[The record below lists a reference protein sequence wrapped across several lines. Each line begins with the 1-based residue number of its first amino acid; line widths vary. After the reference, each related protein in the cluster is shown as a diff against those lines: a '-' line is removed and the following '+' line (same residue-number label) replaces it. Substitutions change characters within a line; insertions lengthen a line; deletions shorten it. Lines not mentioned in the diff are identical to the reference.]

1 MDFQKL
7 RSIRFANDP
16 ASALDSGRCLLDS
29 SIFMIPYGKQSISED
44 DIAAVVR
51 SLRSDFLTCG
61 PEVDAFEEE
70 FAAFVGAK
78 HAVAVCN
85 ATAALHLAMQVLG
98 IGKRDRVVTSPN
110 TFVAS
115 ANAAAYVGATPDFSD
130 IDLKSYNLDPV
141 VLEQNWKPDTKAV
154 VAVDYAGQPCNMPEI
169 ARIAR
174 SRGAYVIED
183 ACHGTG
189 GGFEADGRKWKLGGH
204 PWADITTFSFH
215 PVKTLTTGEGGI
227 LLTEN
232 DEWAAKARL
241 LRTHGITRNPSEFT
255 GLSDSLSSFC
265 SAISP
270 SQSAIDAQS
279 PQVSGLGSPL
289 SEFGPWY
296 YEMQELG
303 YNYRITDL
311 QCALGRSQL
320 NRLPEFIA
328 RRQEIASRYN
338 QAFSNLD
345 WLKTPSF
352 DRAFSPTTRYPLP
365 VATAASNTLDPR
377 LSTLDSSFSYQL
389 SDLSLHL
396 YTIQIDFPSLC
407 KTRTEVM
414 HELREKGV
422 GTQVLY
428 IPVYLQPWYRRTFG
442 YTIGKCPKAEQF
454 YARALS
460 LPLFPAMSDA
470 DVDIVINAVQNLKKN

>member
-1 MDFQKL
+1 
-7 RSIRFANDP
+7 
-16 ASALDSGRCLLDS
+16 
-29 SIFMIPYGKQSISED
+29 MIPYGRQSISED

-61 PEVDAFEEE
+61 PEVEAFEKE

-98 IGKRDRVVTSPN
+98 IGKGDRVVTSPN

-130 IDLKSYNLDPV
+130 IDPKSYNLDPV

-183 ACHGTG
+183 ACHGLG
-189 GGFEADGRKWKLGGH
+189 GGFQADGRKWKLGGH
-204 PWADITTFSFH
+204 PWADLTTFSFH
-215 PVKTLTTGEGGI
+215 PVKTLTTGEGGM

-232 DEWAAKARL
+232 DEWAANARL
-241 LRTHGITRNPSEFT
+241 LRTHGITRSHDEFT
-255 GLSDSLSSFC
+255 GLDDSEHSDFRFQFSAKPNPPSVIRDQSFL
-265 SAISP
+265 A
-270 SQSAIDAQS
+270 
-279 PQVSGLGSPL
+279 
-289 SEFGPWY
+289 ERGPWY

-311 QCALGRSQL
+311 QCALGRNQL
-320 NRLPEFIA
+320 KRLPEFIT
-328 RRQEIASRYN
+328 RRQQIVAHYN
-338 QAFSNLD
+338 EVLANLD
-345 WLKTPSF
+345 WLKTP
-352 DRAFSPTTRYPLP
+352 ALAPWLISPTENLI
-365 VATAASNTLDPR
+365 SW
-377 LSTLDSSFSYQL
+377 
-389 SDLSLHL
+389 HL
-396 YTIQIDFPSLC
+396 YTVQIDFPSVG
-407 KTRTEVM
+407 KTRTKVM
-414 HELREKGV
+414 QELREKGV

-428 IPVYLQPWYRRTFG
+428 IPVYLQPWYRRIYGFAS
-442 YTIGKCPKAEQF
+442 GKCPNAEHF

-460 LPLFPAMSDA
+460 LPLYPAMNDA
-470 DVDIVINAVQNLKKN
+470 DVQKVIHSVLALED

>member
-1 MDFQKL
+1 MLEKLVPSDF
-7 RSIRFANDP
+7 I
-16 ASALDSGRCLLDS
+16 
-29 SIFMIPYGKQSISED
+29 IPYGRQCISEE

-61 PEVDAFEEE
+61 PEVEAFERE
-70 FAAFVGAK
+70 FAASVGAK

-98 IGKRDRVVTSPN
+98 IGEGDRVVTSPN

-130 IDLKSYNLDPV
+130 IDPNSCNLDPV
-141 VLEQNWKPDTKAV
+141 VLEQNWKPDTKAI

-174 SRGAYVIED
+174 SRGASVIED

-189 GGFEADGRKWKLGGH
+189 GGFEAAGQKWKLGGH

-215 PVKTLTTGEGGI
+215 PVKTLTTGEGGV

-241 LRTHGITRNPSEFT
+241 LRTHGITRNSSEFY
-255 GLSDSLSSFC
+255 GLDDQLL
-265 SAISP
+265 
-270 SQSAIDAQS
+270 
-279 PQVSGLGSPL
+279 QVSGLGSPL
-289 SEFGPWY
+289 SEFGSWY

-320 NRLPEFIA
+320 KRLPEFIA
-328 RRQEIASRYN
+328 RRQQIVARYN
-338 QAFSNLD
+338 EALANLD
-345 WLKTPSF
+345 WLNTPSF
-352 DRAFSPTTRYPLP
+352 DRAFSPTSRYPLP
-365 VATAASNTLDPR
+365 VASAASNTLDPR

-396 YTIQIDFPSLC
+396 YTIQIDFPCLG
-407 KTRTEVM
+407 KTRTQVM
-414 HELREKGV
+414 QELRDQGI

-428 IPVYLQPWYRRTFG
+428 IPVYLQPWYRLTYG
-442 YTIGKCPKAEQF
+442 YASGKCPNAEEF
-454 YARALS
+454 YSRALS
-460 LPLFPAMSDA
+460 LPLYPAMNDA
-470 DVDIVINAVQNLKKN
+470 DVEKVVTSVKNLAKQS

>member
-1 MDFQKL
+1 ML
-7 RSIRFANDP
+7 
-16 ASALDSGRCLLDS
+16 
-29 SIFMIPYGKQSISED
+29 PYGKQSISED
-44 DIAAVVR
+44 DIQAVVR
-51 SLRSDFLTCG
+51 ALRSDFLTCG
-61 PEVDAFEEE
+61 PEVEAFERE

-98 IGKRDRVVTSPN
+98 IGKGDRVVTSPN

-130 IDLKSYNLDPV
+130 IDPKSYNLDPLL
-141 VLEQNWKPDTKAV
+141 LEQNWKPDTKAV

-189 GGFEADGRKWKLGGH
+189 GGFQADGRKWKLGGH

-241 LRTHGITRNPSEFT
+241 LRTHGITRNHDEFT
-255 GLSDSLSSFC
+255 GLDDAEFSGLSFQDSAKPNPP
-265 SAISP
+265 SAIRD
-270 SQSAIDAQS
+270 QSSLAER
-279 PQVSGLGSPL
+279 GL
-289 SEFGPWY
+289 WY

-320 NRLPEFIA
+320 KRLPEFIA
-328 RRQEIASRYN
+328 RRQQIASCYN

-345 WLKTPSF
+345 WLKTP
-352 DRAFSPTTRYPLP
+352 ALAPWLLSPAENLI
-365 VATAASNTLDPR
+365 SW
-377 LSTLDSSFSYQL
+377 
-389 SDLSLHL
+389 HL
-396 YTIQIDFPSLC
+396 YTVQIDFPRLG
-407 KTRTEVM
+407 KTRTQIM
-414 HELREKGV
+414 QKLREKGV

-428 IPVYLQPWYRRTFG
+428 IPVYLQPWYRRTYG
-442 YTIGKCPKAEQF
+442 YASGKCPNAERF

-460 LPLFPAMSDA
+460 LPLYPSMSDA
-470 DVDIVINAVQNLKKN
+470 DIEIVIAAVASLKKT

>member
-1 MDFQKL
+1 
-7 RSIRFANDP
+7 
-16 ASALDSGRCLLDS
+16 
-29 SIFMIPYGKQSISED
+29 MIPYGKQSISED
-44 DIAAVVR
+44 DIEAVVR

-61 PEVDAFEEE
+61 PEVEAFEKE

-98 IGKRDRVVTSPN
+98 IGKGDRVVTSPN

-130 IDLKSYNLDPV
+130 IDPKSYNLDPV
-141 VLEQNWKPDTKAV
+141 VLEQDWKSDTKAV

-189 GGFEADGRKWKLGGH
+189 GGFQADGRKWKLGGH

-227 LLTEN
+227 FLTEN

-255 GLSDSLSSFC
+255 GLSDSAFSPS

-270 SQSAIDAQS
+270 SQAAIDAPPSVIRDQS
-279 PQVSGLGSPL
+279 FLA
-289 SEFGPWY
+289 ERGPWY

-320 NRLPEFIA
+320 KHLPEFITS
-328 RRQEIASRYN
+328 RQQIVAHYN
-338 QAFSNLD
+338 KSLANLD
-345 WLKTPSF
+345 WLKAPSL
-352 DRAFSPTTRYPLP
+352 DCAFSSATRHQPS
-365 VATAASNTLDPR
+365 ATGSD
-377 LSTLDSSFSYQL
+377 FSYQL

-396 YTIQIDFPSLC
+396 YTIQIDFARLG

-414 HELREKGV
+414 QELREQGV

-442 YTIGKCPKAEQF
+442 YASGKCPNAEEF
-454 YARALS
+454 YSRALS
-460 LPLFPAMSDA
+460 LPLYPAMNA
-470 DVDIVINAVQNLKKN
+470 DDLQKVVAAVKNLA

>member
-1 MDFQKL
+1 
-7 RSIRFANDP
+7 
-16 ASALDSGRCLLDS
+16 
-29 SIFMIPYGKQSISED
+29 MIPYGRQSISED

-61 PEVDAFEEE
+61 PEVEAFERE

-98 IGKRDRVVTSPN
+98 IGKGDRVVTSPN

-115 ANAAAYVGATPDFSD
+115 ANAAAYLGATPDFSD
-130 IDLKSYNLDPV
+130 IDPKSYNIDPV
-141 VLEQNWKPDTKAV
+141 LLEQNWKPDTKAV

-183 ACHGTG
+183 ACHATG
-189 GGFEADGRKWKLGGH
+189 GGFEAEGRKWKLGGH

-241 LRTHGITRNPSEFT
+241 LRTHGITRNHDEFT
-255 GLSDSLSSFC
+255 GLYDSEHSDFSFQY
-265 SAISP
+265 SAKPNPP
-270 SQSAIDAQS
+270 SVIRDQSFLA
-279 PQVSGLGSPL
+279 
-289 SEFGPWY
+289 ERGPWY

-320 NRLPEFIA
+320 KRLPEFIT
-328 RRQEIASRYN
+328 RRQQIASCYN
-338 QAFSNLD
+338 EALANLD
-345 WLKTPSF
+345 WIKTPALDARPSTPWPVKGVTSF
-352 DRAFSPTTRYPLP
+352 TGPATPTDSVVRPQHS
-365 VATAASNTLDPR
+365 AIRNRSK
-377 LSTLDSSFSYQL
+377 DSSPVTRHPSPVTGSDFSYQL

-396 YTIQIDFPSLC
+396 YTLQIDFPSLC

-428 IPVYLQPWYRRTFG
+428 IPVYLKPWYRRTFG
-442 YTIGKCPKAEQF
+442 YTIGKCPNAERF

-470 DVDIVINAVQNLKKN
+470 DVGIVINAVQNLKKN